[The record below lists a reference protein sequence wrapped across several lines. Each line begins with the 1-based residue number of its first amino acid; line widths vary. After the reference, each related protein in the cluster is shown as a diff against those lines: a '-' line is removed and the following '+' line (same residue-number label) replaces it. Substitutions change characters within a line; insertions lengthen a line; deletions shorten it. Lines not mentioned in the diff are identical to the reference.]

1 MFTTLIE
8 SKPKKQRRSAGT
20 ALSVVLHVGVLVLAI
35 FATANARSDALE
47 KTREEKLNY
56 VAVKKE
62 QPKPE
67 EPKPEKPKPEEP
79 KPEKPKPEPPKPKV
93 PEPVRKVAAP
103 PQAPR
108 VEAPAPPKGFQVVQA
123 PVNIPISIPK
133 IDLSAA
139 VTKESDFSGKGVAGG
154 TSGGVEGGTGNASSK
169 GTGTGGLSTQPYFEF
184 QVEQAASPSGGNPA
198 PEYPGSMRESGVT
211 GRVMVQFVVGANG
224 RVEAGSIKI
233 LESTNSAFTAAV
245 REVLPRHRLS
255 PAKIGG
261 TAVRQIVQQPF
272 VFKLNS

>member
-20 ALSVVLHVGVLVLAI
+20 ALSVVLHVGILVFAI
-35 FATANARSDALE
+35 VATANARSDALE
-47 KTREEKLNY
+47 KSREEKLNY
-56 VAVKKE
+56 VEVKKE

-67 EPKPEKPKPEEP
+67 EPKPEEPKPKP
-79 KPEKPKPEPPKPKV
+79 KA
-93 PEPVRKVAAP
+93 PEPVQKAAP
-103 PQAPR
+103 PKAPQAPR
-108 VEAPAPPKGFQVVQA
+108 IEAPAPPKGFQVVQA

-139 VTKESDFSGKGVAGG
+139 VTNESDFSGKGVAGG
-154 TSGGVEGGTGNASSK
+154 TSKGVVGGTGDANSK

-184 QVEQAASPSGGNPA
+184 QVEQAAEPSGGNA
-198 PEYPGSMRESGVT
+198 QPEYPSSMRETGIT

-224 RVEAGSIKI
+224 RVEPGSIKI
-233 LESTNSAFTAAV
+233 LESTNSAFAAAV
-245 REVLPRHRLS
+245 REVLPRHRFS

-272 VFKLNS
+272 VFRLNS